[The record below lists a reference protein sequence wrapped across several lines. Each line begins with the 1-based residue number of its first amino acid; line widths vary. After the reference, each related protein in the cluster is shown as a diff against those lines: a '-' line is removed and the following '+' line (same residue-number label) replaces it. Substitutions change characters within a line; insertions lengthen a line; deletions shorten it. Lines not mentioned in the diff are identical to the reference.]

1 MCGLWQQ
8 WTGTNLTAAPRHL
21 LLPSSCVSSPT
32 CRPFPD
38 ISNVSMFAHNTEIC
52 MKYLHVYLKY
62 SIRPQ
67 IKPSSHFISST
78 SDSLLKLGDGFGFF
92 LCRLML
98 SSLLH
103 AFTIQATILL
113 GGYCVAGRILG
124 DLWISNEE
132 FAAHFAEWVLWC
144 LSVVFTDS
152 RQFPV

>member
-8 WTGTNLTAAPRHL
+8 WTGTNLTAALCCL
-21 LLPSSCVSSPT
+21 LLPSSCVPSPT
-32 CRPFPD
+32 RRPYP
-38 ISNVSMFAHNTEIC
+38 VSMLAYNTETRSRST
-52 MKYLHVYLKY
+52 VRALKW
-62 SIRPQ
+62 SPQ
-67 IKPSSHFISST
+67 SVLFRGTLIVFAGAWRWLRI
-78 SDSLLKLGDGFGFF
+78 F

-113 GGYCVAGRILG
+113 GDYCVAGRILG

-144 LSVVFTDS
+144 LSVAFPDS
-152 RQFPV
+152 RQFPS